1 MNVILYA
8 LAAYLAM
15 AAISLAVVGVIVL
28 VNRLTASKG
37 KEDSAP

>member
-37 KEDSAP
+37 KEDSAS

>member
-28 VNRLTASKG
+28 VNPLTASKG

>member
-37 KEDSAP
+37 KEDSVP